1 MTDVIVQIIFG
12 WPAIITS
19 ILLSIAGIWLK
30 KPTLLVVAGIVC
42 IPFTYYLSGYR
53 TPAVILPLFQFGSA
67 YAVKRQKTLMA
78 CLLIAPMIIS
88 AVMLA
93 YAVLTQ

>member
-12 WPAIITS
+12 WPVIITS
-19 ILLSIAGIWLK
+19 ILFSIAGVWLK

-42 IPFTYYLSGYR
+42 IPLTYYLSGYG

-67 YAVKRQKTLMA
+67 YAVKHQKTLMA
-78 CLLIAPMIIS
+78 WLLIAPMILS
-88 AVMLA
+88 AVTLA